1 MKLIL
6 FDIDGT
12 ILFAHHVGREAV
24 EAAFARVFGR
34 NISSRR
40 VPFHGKTDWQILL
53 EIIDAEDLHPEMGVR
68 TLNELVVA
76 YTDEMYARLNS
87 NRITVLP
94 GVRELI
100 ERLHRHPDVQ
110 LALLTGNLEALA
122 YLKLKLIGMA
132 HYFPF
137 GAFGSDSV
145 DRYELPAIAVQRA
158 RHLTGRDFEGK
169 DVVIVGDTEHDV
181 LCGKSIDVL
190 SVAVATGNYTRE
202 DFHPHEPDI
211 VLDDL
216 SDTDEFLN
224 VLGLAA

>member
-24 EAAFARVFGR
+24 EAAFERVFGR
-34 NISSRR
+34 HISSRR
-40 VPFHGKTDWQILL
+40 VLFHGKTDRQILL
-53 EIIDAEDLHPEMGVR
+53 EVMDAEDLQAEKDDR
-68 TLNELVVA
+68 TLNELVAA
-76 YTDEMYARLNS
+76 YTDEMYARLTAD
-87 NRITVLP
+87 RITVLS
-94 GVRELI
+94 GVRALV
-100 ERLHRHPDVQ
+100 ERLHAHPDVQ
-110 LALLTGNLEALA
+110 LALLTGNLESIA
-122 YLKLKLIGMA
+122 YLKLKLIDMD

-158 RHLTGRDFEGK
+158 RHLTGRTFEGK

-181 LCGKSIDVL
+181 LCGKSIDVM

-202 DFHPHEPDI
+202 DFHAHEPDI

-216 SDTDEFLN
+216 SDTEEFLN